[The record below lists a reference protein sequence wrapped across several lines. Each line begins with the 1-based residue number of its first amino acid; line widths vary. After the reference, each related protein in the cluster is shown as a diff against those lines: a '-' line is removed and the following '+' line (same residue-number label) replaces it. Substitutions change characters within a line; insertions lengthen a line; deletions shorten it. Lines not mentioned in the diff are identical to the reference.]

1 MKKLSILLIALSI
14 LSHQSE
20 SAPAKVIVLRD
31 GKRMVLIPGGSFRMG
46 SDHGYQEE
54 SPVHAVTVSSFYM
67 DEQLVTNRE
76 FKMFCDSTGRPYPQD
91 PRWEEMPNYFLGYPE
106 YPVVNISLDLAS
118 AYASWTGKRIP
129 TEAEWEYA
137 ACGGLE
143 QPLYPW
149 GNAAP
154 DAARA
159 KFADRNASVEWRD
172 FRIAT
177 PWTYTAP
184 VGSFAPNGYGLYD
197 MAGNVYQ
204 WTTDWFFRY
213 DDAVRDTVQ
222 FGDGWGGSK
231 VVRGGC
237 YYSNAFDLRVSRRR
251 LQPAG
256 SQFFSIGFRCVK
268 DVEASISTTAK
279 TIPPKKEKE
288 NPDAD
293 AWKKQLDVPRVQ
305 TPSGLRLCLGAYDRL
320 SPEEA
325 RRFKNSGFSSVELYV
340 TWESVEN
347 KGEGQ
352 WDFSAW
358 DKQVE
363 ILKRAGL
370 KWTAFIIA
378 GPAYSLPEWYRKS
391 KDFVGL
397 RCLEHNIESK
407 VNTIWDTS
415 FYRYVDRLLARVA
428 EQYGNS
434 GTLEGVL
441 LGVSGDFGEAIYPVW
456 HGGWPLT
463 IAGLY
468 HSHAGYWCND
478 RYAKADFIERM
489 RKKFNDDLAALND
502 SWGTSFESFASVAMP
517 PVYSDPVEGFRIDEL
532 TYKGVFA
539 LKTQQNRRRWVDFVD
554 WYRASMTRH
563 ADTWMQLGRKYFPA
577 IPVYLCTGGDA
588 NSSQGSNF
596 ADQCKVAAKYH
607 GGIRITN
614 EASDFGLNFTLTNWV
629 TTASHLY
636 GNQFGFEPAG
646 GILDLGVVSR
656 IYNAATAG
664 VDEFMTYGGNI
675 YDNEGKMDLFLKYVS
690 LIRTEAPSKEG
701 AFFYP
706 DLDLVMGNIDF
717 WRQLDPFVSMLRDY
731 SDLLFA
737 DDRLI
742 EDGVLQR
749 VKWMMLFDARWA
761 RKQSLE
767 KILAW
772 VENGGILIAGN
783 TDSLCSI
790 EDGQNYFPRLFDTSG
805 GEKRIG
811 KGATLYITVKLA
823 EVKKIA
829 PVSELKPGEKAQE
842 GSCEQYQALFFDPAT
857 TFLNSRGITLPD
869 GRIDRVFTAIVG
881 SKMLILNHTREKI
894 TRDISVS
901 GNHIRHVSLD
911 ANSITEIRK

>member
-1 MKKLSILLIALSI
+1 MKVLAHLMIALSI
-14 LSHQSE
+14 ISYQSE
-20 SAPAKVIVLRD
+20 SASTKVIVARD
-31 GKRMVLIPGGSFRMG
+31 GKKMVLIPGGIFRMG
-46 SDHGYQEE
+46 SEHGYHEE
-54 SPVHAVTVSSFYM
+54 SPVHTVKVDSFYM
-67 DEQLVTNRE
+67 DQQVVTNHE
-76 FKMFCDSTGRPYPQD
+76 FKIFCDSTKTAYPAD
-91 PRWEEMPNYFLGYPE
+91 PRWEEMPNYFLDYPD
-106 YPVVNISLDLAS
+106 YPVVNVSLDQAI
-118 AYASWTGKRIP
+118 AYASWAGKRIP

-137 ACGGLE
+137 ACGGLD

-159 KFADRNASVEWRD
+159 KFGDRNVNFEWRD

-177 PWTYTAP
+177 PWKYTAP
-184 VGSFAPNGYGLYD
+184 VGSFASNGYGLYD

-213 DDAVRDTVQ
+213 DDTVRDTVQ
-222 FGDGWGGSK
+222 FEDGWGGSK

-237 YYSNAFDLRVSRRR
+237 YYSDAFDLRVARRR
-251 LQPAG
+251 LQPSGDA
-256 SQFFSIGFRCVK
+256 FFSVGFRCVK
-268 DVEASISTTAK
+268 NVEPSISTTAK
-279 TIPPKKEKE
+279 TIPPKKEKQ
-288 NPDAD
+288 NPAAD
-293 AWKKQLDVPRVQ
+293 GWKRQLDVPRVS
-305 TPSGLRLCLGAYDRL
+305 TPAGLRLCLGAYNEI

-325 RRFKNSGFSSVELYV
+325 RRFKNAGFSSVEFYL

-358 DKQVE
+358 DKKVE
-363 ILKRAGL
+363 IVKNAGL

-378 GPAYSLPEWYRKS
+378 GPAYSLPDWYRES
-391 KDFVGL
+391 KNFVGL

-407 VNTIWDTS
+407 VSTIWDTS
-415 FYRYVDRLLARVA
+415 FYRYVDRFLARA
-428 EQYGNS
+428 AKQYGNS

-441 LGVSGDFGEAIYPVW
+441 LGISGDFGEAIYPVW
-456 HGGWPLT
+456 HGDWPLT

-478 RYAKADFIERM
+478 RYAKADFIEHM
-489 RKKFNDDLAALND
+489 KKKFNDDLASLND
-502 SWGTSFESFASVAMP
+502 SWGTSFESFASVMMP
-517 PVYSDPVEGFRIDEL
+517 PVYADPVEGFRIDEL
-532 TYKGVFA
+532 TYKGVFT
-539 LKTQQNRRRWVDFVD
+539 LKTQQDRRRWVDFID

-563 ADTWMQLGRKYFPA
+563 ADTWMQLGRKYFPD

-607 GGIRITN
+607 GGMRITN
-614 EASDFGLNFTLTNWV
+614 EATDFGLNFTLTNWV

-636 GNQFGFEPAG
+636 DNQFGFEPAG

-675 YDNEGKMDLFLKYVS
+675 YDREDKMDLFLKYVS
-690 LIRTEAPSKEG
+690 LIRTKAPNKEG
-701 AFFYP
+701 AFLYP
-706 DLDLVMGNIDF
+706 DLDLVMGNIEF
-717 WRQLDPFVSMLRDY
+717 MQNLVPFVSMLRDY
-731 SDLLFA
+731 SDVLFA

-742 EDGVLQR
+742 GDNVLQR
-749 VKWMMLFDARWA
+749 AKWMMVYDAHWF

-767 KILAW
+767 KVLAW
-772 VENGGILIAGN
+772 VENGGLLIASN

-790 EDGQNYFPRLFDTSG
+790 EDGQNYFTRLFNTTG
-805 GEKRIG
+805 GEKKIG
-811 KGATLYITVKLA
+811 KGATLYIQHKLIAVKN
-823 EVKKIA
+823 VA
-829 PVSELKPGEKAQE
+829 PARKMKPGEKPQE
-842 GSCEQYQALFFDPAT
+842 GSCEQYQSLLFDPAT
-857 TFLNSRGITLPD
+857 KFLNSHGIAIPD
-869 GRIDRVFTAIVG
+869 GRIDRVFTAVVG

-894 TRDISVS
+894 IRDITVS
-901 GNHIRHVSLD
+901 SEDIRQVSLD
-911 ANSITEIRK
+911 GNSITEINK